1 MVDRLNK
8 IWGNITYW
16 PVRKYRQIKNVI
28 GWIPVVWNQFDFDF
42 HYSLEVFK
50 HQLLKQAQF
59 MESKHAVCVGS
70 RTSAEKIR
78 MIVRL
83 MDKVYNEDYAA
94 EYQERL
100 TNEFGKEVLDFHFE
114 KNNNSEYST
123 LRFKY
128 ETGLKYYYIKDKI
141 KEKHDQYFMES
152 QNKQNRAH
160 QLLWKLIE
168 FYIRGWWD

>member
-28 GWIPVVWNQFDFDF
+28 GWIPVVWNQFDFDY

-50 HQLLKQAQF
+50 HQLLKQARF
-59 MESKHAVCVGS
+59 MESNQAVCVDS
-70 RTSAEKIR
+70 HISAEKIR

-83 MDKVYNEDYAA
+83 MDKVYNEEYAM

-100 TNEFGKEVLDFHFE
+100 ANEFGKDVLDFHFE

-123 LRFKY
+123 LKFKY
-128 ETGLKYYYIKDKI
+128 ETSLKYYYIKDKI

>member
-28 GWIPVVWNQFDFDF
+28 GWIPVVWNQFDFDY

-59 MESKHAVCVGS
+59 MESKQAVCVDS
-70 RTSAEKIR
+70 HISAEKIR

-83 MDKVYNEDYAA
+83 MDKVYNEEYAM

-100 TNEFGKEVLDFHFE
+100 ANEFGKDVLDFHFE

-123 LRFKY
+123 LKFKY
-128 ETGLKYYYIKDKI
+128 ETGLKYYYIKDQI